1 MFALQA
7 QNRIGARRKNLR
19 RQGIKFTHQRGIFQS
34 HLEESPRPGE
44 IVRWRPLQSR
54 RSQSLRSTTKTV

>member
-44 IVRWRPLQSR
+44 IVR
-54 RSQSLRSTTKTV
+54 